1 LSFWFSSFLFG
12 WLQRGFRPSRYLTN
26 STTHTQKQQQP
37 PPTSQLGD
45 ALEAQRKWR
54 DALRAYQEALSYA
67 PNNKVAMQRSTYCAE
82 RAERLGL

>member
-1 LSFWFSSFLFG
+1 MP
-12 WLQRGFRPSRYLTN
+12 RPPSVQHPPH
-26 STTHTQKQQQP
+26 THKT
-37 PPTSQLGD
+37 QLGD
-45 ALEAQRKWR
+45 TLEAQRKWR